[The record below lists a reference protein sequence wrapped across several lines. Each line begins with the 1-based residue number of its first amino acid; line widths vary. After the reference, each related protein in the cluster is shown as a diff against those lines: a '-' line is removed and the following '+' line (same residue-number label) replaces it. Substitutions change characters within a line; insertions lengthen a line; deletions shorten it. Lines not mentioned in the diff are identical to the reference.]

1 MSNRKNK
8 ITELEKKCREL
19 RKFIIEHVAQNG
31 GHLGATLGVIELTVA
46 LHNAFSFLGT
56 EKSDKLVWDVGH
68 QAYAH
73 KILTNR
79 EENFATLRQLNG
91 LSGFPSIQ
99 ESKFDDFGTGHS
111 STSIS
116 AILGMA
122 VAAHFSDNETIKNRW
137 HIAVIGDGAFTA
149 GLPFEALNN
158 LENNTKNEIKSNI
171 LIILNDNGMSIDEN
185 VGTLKNHFQELS
197 KRKWKK
203 SELIKQDHTFIFPS
217 IFEFFGGNFHGSIDG
232 HNLETLLD
240 FFDKLKRNSIEKN
253 YSATVHFL
261 RIETTKA
268 KGVIENDSGDRD
280 NKEINNNLESKYNSW
295 HAPAKFE
302 PKTGEI
308 LKVEASKTKKSFL
321 KFQDVFGK
329 TIVELAKQNSKI
341 IAITPAMA
349 SGSSLLEMCNI
360 FPIRVFDVGIAEQH
374 AVTFSAG
381 LAAQKMLPFCVIYS
395 TFLQRAY
402 DQIIH
407 DVCIQEL
414 KVIFCIDR
422 AGLVGQDGAT
432 HQGVYDIAFLRPI
445 PNLVLAAP
453 MDEIE
458 FQRMLFSAQL
468 DKNKSPIAI
477 RYPRGEGFVLESNMK
492 NKTKNM
498 HNLLRISQLEQQRNE
513 IEIGKARTIK
523 TVNQK
528 TKIVFLSYGIVG
540 NFVKQAIEK
549 LTEEEIENDNDKI
562 ITKIAHYDMRFCK
575 PLDETVLH
583 QILSFEK
590 VKIIITIEDGAKIGG
605 FGNAILEFLNENN
618 YLKNIDEVKILG
630 VPDFIIP
637 HASQQQQYEICGIDT
652 ATITNL
658 IKSI

>member
-1 MSNRKNK
+1 MSIKNPK
-8 ITELEKKCREL
+8 LTEELKEKCKEL
-19 RKFIIEHVAQNG
+19 RRFIIEHVAQNG

-46 LHNAFSFLGT
+46 LHKAFTFLGT
-56 EKSDKLVWDVGH
+56 EQSDKLVWDVGH

-79 EENFATLRQLNG
+79 KNDFHTIRKLNG
-91 LSGFPSIQ
+91 LSGFPSIK

-122 VAAHFSDNETIKNRW
+122 VASQFSDDKIIKKRW

-158 LENNTKNEIKSNI
+158 IQNNTENGIKPNV

-185 VGTLKNHFQELS
+185 VGTLKSHFEELA
-197 KRKWKK
+197 KQQWTKNK
-203 SELIKQDHTFIFPS
+203 SEEEINKSFFVPS
-217 IFEFFGGNFHGSIDG
+217 IFEFFGGYFHGSIDG

-240 FFDKLKRNSIEKN
+240 FFEELKQNTEQNLYKN
-253 YSATVHFL
+253 NVHFL
-261 RIETTKA
+261 HIKTI
-268 KGVIENDSGDRD
+268 KGKGIIENSDI
-280 NKEINNNLESKYNSW
+280 EFESKYNSW

-302 PKTGEI
+302 TKTGQLLQSEP
-308 LKVEASKTKKSFL
+308 STKKSFL
-321 KFQDVFGK
+321 KFQDVFGQ
-329 TIVELAKQNSKI
+329 TLIQLAQKNSKI

-349 SGSSLLEMCNI
+349 SGSSLLEMQKL
-360 FPIRVFDVGIAEQH
+360 FPARVFDVGIAEQH

-381 LAAQKMLPFCVIYS
+381 LATQNRLPFCVIYS
-395 TFLQRAY
+395 TFLQRSY

-407 DVCIQEL
+407 DVCVQEL

-458 FQRMLFSAQL
+458 FQNMLFSAQL
-468 DKNKSPIAI
+468 DKNNTSFAI
-477 RYPRGEGFVLESNMK
+477 RYPRGEGFLLEN
-492 NKTKNM
+492 NKENKIKLNTKYKF
-498 HNLLRISQLEQQRNE
+498 EE

-523 TVNQK
+523 EINQE
-528 TKIVFLSYGIVG
+528 TKIVILSYGIVG
-540 NFVKQAIEK
+540 NFAKEAIEILEK
-549 LTEEEIENDNDKI
+549 EEKY
-562 ITKIAHYDMRFCK
+562 KSQIAHYDMRFCK
-575 PLDETVLH
+575 PLDENSLH
-583 QILSFEK
+583 HILSFEN
-590 VKIIITIEDGAKIGG
+590 VKHLIMIEDGSKIGG
-605 FGNAILEFLNENN
+605 FGSAIVEFLSEYN
-618 YLKNIDEVKILG
+618 YLKNFDSIKVLG
-630 VPDFIIP
+630 VPDQIIP
-637 HASQQQQYEICGIDT
+637 HASQQEQYSFCSIDKNS
-652 ATITNL
+652 I
-658 IKSI
+658 IKIVKNIIW